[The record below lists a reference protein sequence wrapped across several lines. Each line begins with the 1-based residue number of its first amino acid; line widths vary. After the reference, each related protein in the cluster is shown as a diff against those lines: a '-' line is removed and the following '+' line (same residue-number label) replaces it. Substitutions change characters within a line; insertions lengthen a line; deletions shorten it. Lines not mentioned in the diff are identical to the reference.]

1 MLMIGFLLCEHYSVD
16 TQGVDLWHLI
26 NPKLELTIPK
36 ETVIDFVKDLL
47 KIAVDLNFQYIQ
59 NLEKK
64 LIQQGVNEKVNATKV
79 KEEESIRKRAIKY
92 LDLAQRKIPEFIE
105 KLMEIMPPLVS
116 KMDLH
121 PILKNQVY
129 RSHQI
134 RTLLT
139 NTY

>member
-116 KMDLH
+116 KMDLR